1 MAGKLTSKVPR
12 KKAEPTIA
20 LINIVFL
27 MLIFFLIAGTLAAPI
42 DRDLSLIKLSNL
54 DGKEPPDAL
63 LIFSDKRLSFRGA
76 DTTID
81 DHLAFRRDE
90 AIDSAFEENENALII
105 RIVPDRELP
114 ARDLVALSNELR
126 SKGAARVVVVTERGL

>member
-1 MAGKLTSKVPR
+1 MAGRLTSRAPR

-42 DRDLSLIKLSNL
+42 DRDLSLVKLSSL

-63 LIFSDKRLSFRGA
+63 LIFSDKRLSFRGT

-81 DHLAFRRDE
+81 DHLSYRRDE
-90 AIDSAFEENENALII
+90 AIDSAFEEDENALIV
-105 RIVPDRELP
+105 RIVPDKELP